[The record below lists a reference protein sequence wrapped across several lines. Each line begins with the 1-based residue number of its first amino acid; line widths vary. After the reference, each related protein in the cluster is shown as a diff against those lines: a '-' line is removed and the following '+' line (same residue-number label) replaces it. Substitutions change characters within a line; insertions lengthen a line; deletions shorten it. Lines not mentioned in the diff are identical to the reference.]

1 MRKLKKLVLIT
12 AALAALAV
20 GGAAYAGAQ
29 STGTVAKVTVQES
42 SNAAETAMSGDTDKA
57 QSGERESGV
66 EQADASDSASEND
79 VPEGPGDKVDSPA
92 DGESPGS

>member
-29 STGTVAKVTVQES
+29 SAGTMAKVTVQES
-42 SNAAETAMSGDTDKA
+42 STAAETAMSGDTDKT

-66 EQADASDSASEND
+66 EKADAPDSASEND
-79 VPEGPGDKVDSPA
+79 APEGPGDKVDGPS
-92 DGESPGS
+92 DGESSGG